1 MKNLINAKSIAMF
14 VFFVMFVVVWGV
26 KFAMGVQL
34 DPNLAFNLSVTGLV
48 RLLGMVIFG
57 LIWVFSRE

>member
-48 RLLGMVIFG
+48 SFLGMVILG
-57 LIWVFSRE
+57 WLGVIWRE